1 MEDALQQAEDI
12 AQKTVQGISRIPQLS
27 SKHLF

>member
-12 AQKTVQGISRIPQLS
+12 AQMTLQGISHIPQLS